1 MKAEI
6 PMAEEARCK
15 QINKD
20 FDSSKQ
26 ICAGGT
32 EGEIDFHDRT
42 FYIAYSTAKNK
53 YFYSQAK
60 STG

>member
-6 PMAEEARCK
+6 PIADEARCK

-32 EGEIDFHDRT
+32 EGIVT
-42 FYIAYSTAKNK
+42 
-53 YFYSQAK
+53 
-60 STG
+60 